1 MEGARRPA
9 HDPHHAA
16 PRGSHRAGPHPPARR
31 LPLRAGRGPADR
43 PRHRGGAL
51 ARRHGG
57 ARRRRGA
64 RPGPLHRRRRRLHHR
79 RLVHHPAPGAP
90 GRRGGAR
97 GRAQA
102 DQGTAAGHPV
112 GRARLR
118 SAAPP
123 EPAHR
128 AEARRPARR
137 RPALQLP
144 GQVRRRAG
152 RHAGGADGVRGG
164 AGRRRPAG
172 PGRHP
177 AGGELVLRRRRDRR
191 GTRRGAGRA
200 LVPRARR
207 PGRSGG
213 PGRRDELG
221 LPAGRADAE
230 PGRGARS
237 GPGRRL
243 VSRALADVLPLSPAQ
258 EGLLFHALYGE
269 DDAYVVQARFAVD
282 GQVDP
287 PRLRAAVEA
296 LLGRHPNLRAC
307 FRHKGLDRPVQLVP
321 HRVRLPWTEV
331 DPPSDAELERI
342 LEADRLRPFDVTR
355 PPLARATLVR
365 RRELVLTLHH
375 LLVDGW
381 SMPILAS
388 ELAALY
394 TGAGTLSPAPP
405 YRDYLAW
412 LRAQDGERAARAW
425 RDALADLPGPTLLR
439 PRAGTASMRQGT
451 VETELTAELSEALRR
466 RARRSGVTVNTLVQA
481 AWGLVLARL
490 TGRSDVVFGTVVS
503 GRPPE
508 LAGVESMVGLFI
520 NTLPVRVRTGEPGL
534 LERLQDEQARLS
546 AFHHVRL
553 ADVRRGAGELFDTLL
568 AFENYPRG
576 GLASSGVRLTEVRDA
591 THYPLTVTVVAGER
605 LWLRLGHRA
614 DLVGRAETEAVA
626 ARLTRAFERVAEG
639 SESGDVLPESE
650 TRRLLVTWNGAARAR
665 AGGSVPERFA
675 AQAARTPGAVA
686 VEHGGHTLTYAELD
700 ARSDQVA
707 AGLDVARETPVAV
720 LMDRSPDLVVAQLAV
735 LKAGGCYVPL
745 DPAQPRDRLDRL
757 IADSGARTVLT
768 SPLTVGGNRL
778 PPKPGHPASAA
789 YVMYTSGST
798 GAPKG
803 VVVTHE
809 NIVELA
815 ADRRFAAHRR
825 VLLHSPHTF
834 DAATYEVWAPLL
846 NGGTVVIA
854 PPGPLQPD
862 TILRG
867 RLDAVWLTA
876 ELFRTVTDLAPGA
889 PAAAGEVWAGGD
901 VLPPDAVRR
910 AARHGARV
918 VNGYGPTETTTFA
931 TAHPVGSGP
940 GTGPVPIGR
949 PLDNTRVYVL
959 DARLRPAPTGVVG
972 ELYIAGTGLARGYL
986 GRPGPTAERFVA
998 DPFASG
1004 ERMYRTGDL
1013 ARWTFDGEL
1022 EFAGRADGQLKIRG
1036 HRIEPGEVESVL
1048 ESSPDVT
1055 RAVVT
1060 AADAPGGGRRLVA
1073 YVVPGGRLE
1082 RVRAHAAARLPRYML
1097 PSQYVPLD
1105 SLPLTPHGKVDRA
1118 ALPAPR
1124 LPGPRDARQDT
1135 GPRPA
1140 TSPGP
1145 RSTREKALCGLFAE
1159 VLGLPEAGADTDFFA
1174 SGGDSL
1180 LAMRLTAA
1188 IESAIGVRTSIAAL
1202 FKAPTPAEL
1211 AVRLDARSDRAP
1223 AELDLS
1229 PLLTLRAE
1237 GGRAPLFCVHPGRGI
1252 GWSYTALLPHLPQD
1266 RPVHALQSP
1275 VLGDGAWRLPG
1286 TMRELADDY
1295 LARLLAVRPEGP
1307 YLLLGHSFGGLLAY
1321 EMAARLREGGR
1332 QVGLVASLD
1341 AVPWP
1346 PGEEPDPDEVE
1357 QEALTILL
1365 RTRTLHPYAQPGRL
1379 ERERVF
1385 AAVRGSEGPLSG
1397 LADEHLSAVAG
1408 TVAGHLR
1415 LAVTYRPPP
1424 YDGTVLLFSATAQ
1437 PGGLGSAV
1445 KAERWSGS
1453 ARHVRVHDLACG
1465 HSDLLRPGPAA
1476 EIAAVIEP
1484 ILRES

>member
-1 MEGARRPA
+1 M
-9 HDPHHAA
+9 
-16 PRGSHRAGPHPPARR
+16 
-31 LPLRAGRGPADR
+31 
-43 PRHRGGAL
+43 
-51 ARRHGG
+51 
-57 ARRRRGA
+57 
-64 RPGPLHRRRRRLHHR
+64 
-79 RLVHHPAPGAP
+79 
-90 GRRGGAR
+90 
-97 GRAQA
+97 
-102 DQGTAAGHPV
+102 
-112 GRARLR
+112 
-118 SAAPP
+118 
-123 EPAHR
+123 
-128 AEARRPARR
+128 
-137 RPALQLP
+137 
-144 GQVRRRAG
+144 
-152 RHAGGADGVRGG
+152 
-164 AGRRRPAG
+164 
-172 PGRHP
+172 
-177 AGGELVLRRRRDRR
+177 
-191 GTRRGAGRA
+191 
-200 LVPRARR
+200 
-207 PGRSGG
+207 
-213 PGRRDELG
+213 
-221 LPAGRADAE
+221 
-230 PGRGARS
+230 
-237 GPGRRL
+237 
-243 VSRALADVLPLSPAQ
+243 SRALADVLPLSPAQ
-258 EGLLFHALYGE
+258 EGLLFHALYGG
-269 DDAYVVQARFAVD
+269 DDVYVIQARFAVD
-282 GQVDP
+282 GPVDP
-287 PRLRAAVEA
+287 ARLRAAVEA
-296 LLGRHPNLRAC
+296 LLDRHQNLRVC

-321 HRVRLPWTEV
+321 RRVRLPWTEV

-342 LEADRLRPFDVTR
+342 LEGDRLRPFDVTR
-355 PPLARATLVR
+355 PPLVRATLVR
-365 RRELVLTLHH
+365 RRELVLTMHH

-381 SMPILAS
+381 SMPILAR

-394 TGAGTLSPAPP
+394 AGGDPLPPAPP
-405 YRDYLAW
+405 YRDHLAW
-412 LRAQDGERAARAW
+412 LRGQDGERAAREW
-425 RDALADLPGPTLLR
+425 RAALADLPGPTLLR
-439 PRAGTASMRQGT
+439 PGRSANAGAASMRQGT
-451 VETELTAELSEALRR
+451 VEAELTAELSQALRR
-466 RARRSGVTVNTLVQA
+466 RARRSGVTVNTLAQA

-503 GRPPE
+503 GRPAE

-534 LERLQDEQARLS
+534 LQRLQDEQARLS

-568 AFENYPRG
+568 AFENYPRD

-605 LWLRLGHRA
+605 WWLRLGYRA
-614 DLVGRAETEAVA
+614 DLVGRAETEAVG
-626 ARLTRAFERVAEG
+626 ARLTRAFELLAGG
-639 SESGDVLPESE
+639 SEHGDVLPEPE
-650 TRRLLVTWNGAARAR
+650 KRRLLVSGNGAARER

-675 AQAARTPGAVA
+675 AQAARTPDAVA

-700 ARSDQVA
+700 ARSGQVA
-707 AGLDVARETPVAV
+707 AALDVAPETPVAL
-720 LMDRSPDLVVAQLAV
+720 LMERSPDLVVAQLAV

-745 DPAQPRDRLDRL
+745 DPGQPRARLDRL
-757 IADSGARTVLT
+757 IGDSGARIVLT
-768 SPLTVGGNRL
+768 SPPAAAGDGFTPRPVH
-778 PPKPGHPASAA
+778 PGSAA

-803 VVVTHE
+803 VVVTHA
-809 NIVELA
+809 NIAELA
-815 ADRRFAAHRR
+815 ADRRFAGHRR

-854 PPGPLQPD
+854 PPGPLRPE
-862 TILRG
+862 TIQRG

-876 ELFRTVTDLAPGA
+876 ELFRTVADLEPGA
-889 PAAAGEVWAGGD
+889 LAAAGEVWAGGD

-910 AARHGARV
+910 AARHGVRV

-931 TAHPVGSGP
+931 TAHPVGAEP
-940 GTGPVPIGR
+940 GSGPVPIGR

-959 DARLRPAPTGVVG
+959 DARLRPAPAGVVG

-986 GRPGPTAERFVA
+986 GRPGLTAERFVA
-998 DPFASG
+998 DPFAPG

-1013 ARWTFDGEL
+1013 ARWTFAGEL

-1048 ESSPDVT
+1048 ESSPGVS

-1060 AADAPGGGRRLVA
+1060 AADAPGGGRRLIA
-1073 YVVPGGRLE
+1073 YVVPGRTLE
-1082 RVRAHAAARLPRYML
+1082 RTRAYAAARLPRYLL
-1097 PSQYVPLD
+1097 PSRYVPLD
-1105 SLPLTPHGKVDRA
+1105 RLPLTPHGKVDRA
-1118 ALPAPR
+1118 ALPAPGP
-1124 LPGPRDARQDT
+1124 PGTRGDT
-1135 GPRPA
+1135 GPH
-1140 TSPGP
+1140 SPSEPG
-1145 RSTREKALCGLFAE
+1145 SAREKELRGLFAE
-1159 VLGLPEAGADTDFFA
+1159 VLGLPEARADTDFFA

-1202 FKAPTPAEL
+1202 FEAPTPAEL
-1211 AVRLDARSDRAP
+1211 AVRLDQAP

-1229 PLLTLRAE
+1229 PLLTLRDGGE
-1237 GGRAPLFCVHPGRGI
+1237 GAPLFCVHPGRGI
-1252 GWSYTALLPHLPQD
+1252 GWSYTALLPHLPHD

-1275 VLGDGAWRLPG
+1275 VLDAPDWRLPR

-1295 LARLLAVRPEGP
+1295 LARLLKAQPEGP

-1321 EMAARLREGGR
+1321 EMAARLRESGR
-1332 QVGLVASLD
+1332 RVGLVASLD

-1346 PGEEPDPDEVE
+1346 PGEDPDPDAVE

-1379 ERERVF
+1379 EPERVF

-1397 LADEHLSAVAG
+1397 LTDRHLAAVAG

-1437 PGGLGSAV
+1437 PGGLDSAV
-1445 KAERWSGS
+1445 KAERWSRS
-1453 ARHVRVHDLACG
+1453 SRHVRVHDLGCG

-1476 EIAAVIEP
+1476 EIARVVEP